1 MGLEKIGAG
10 CMPDR
15 IEIVDKINTG
25 VSGKKVNMNKQK
37 LKLIIY
43 KYIHIIISWRYYLN
57 MQI

>member
-25 VSGKKVNMNKQK
+25 VSGKKVNMNK
-37 LKLIIY
+37 
-43 KYIHIIISWRYYLN
+43 
-57 MQI
+57 